1 MEAIRK
7 AISIAGGASHLAA
20 CLGVSTQAVCFW
32 RDGAR
37 SIPPERCIAIE
48 KVTGGEV
55 RCEHLRPD
63 VDWAYLRGTAAVN
76 GAPEPTPAAAQA
88 EQGV

>member
-1 MEAIRK
+1 MESIRK

-20 CLGVSTQAVCFW
+20 LLGVSTQAVCFW

-48 KVTGGEV
+48 KATKGEV
-55 RCEHLRPD
+55 RCEDLRPD
-63 VDWAYLRGTAAVN
+63 VDWAYVRGTALN
-76 GAPEPTPAAAQA
+76 ERLPDPKPAEAQA
-88 EQGV
+88 EQGA